1 MNLLRY
7 SATTVCVAALAVC
20 LAGCAPT
27 TAPVDPG
34 PTPTAPAE
42 PSGGP
47 TSAPPVDDE
56 PAAATC
62 ENVLDAASIDA
73 FASHGYTLSDD
84 FVERGRDQGWP
95 IMAFVNY
102 GGILCQ
108 WGYANSDASEYY
120 GLSEITP
127 EGVAAETARLT
138 AEGFAREP
146 HPAGELFIGPP
157 TEGFQEHYLFAG
169 DHWFVAFSPSR
180 LDEIRRNAGLA

>member
-1 MNLLRY
+1 MNVLR
-7 SATTVCVAALAVC
+7 STAMAMCVGALAVC
-20 LAGCAPT
+20 LAACAPIADDVDSTPIQTATAEPTAGPT
-27 TAPVDPG
+27 TAPP
-34 PTPTAPAE
+34 PT
-42 PSGGP
+42 
-47 TSAPPVDDE
+47 

-62 ENVLDAASIDA
+62 ESVLDAASIDA

-95 IMAFVNY
+95 IMAFVDY

-108 WGYANSDASEYY
+108 WGLTNSDQSEYY

-127 EGVAAETARLT
+127 EGAAEEIARLT
-138 AEGFAREP
+138 AEGFTREP
-146 HPAGELFIGPP
+146 HAAGELYVAPP
-157 TEGFQEHYLFAG
+157 NEGIREHYLFAG